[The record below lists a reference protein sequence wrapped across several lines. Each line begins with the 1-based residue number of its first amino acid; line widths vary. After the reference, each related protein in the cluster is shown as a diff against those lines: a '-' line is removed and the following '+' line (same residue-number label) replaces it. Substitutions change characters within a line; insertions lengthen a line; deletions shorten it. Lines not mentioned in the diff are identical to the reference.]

1 MTSQWVHTSI
11 QKMAVMHFVCKLPM
25 KNTDEEEVPHWS
37 FVLPWW
43 TSLSVSACV
52 FVFPWITLGLFILFV
67 ILCCLPWTVFY
78 CGLIYVSLLPDL
90 MPVFALRVALS
101 LLLCL
106 LVIDPDCT
114 TKITIKLQMD
124 PHFAE
129 ASLQLSEVFS
139 LYYGSAINRNKVMHE
154 FFCQQFDV
162 FLDFY

>member
-1 MTSQWVHTSI
+1 
-11 QKMAVMHFVCKLPM
+11 
-25 KNTDEEEVPHWS
+25 
-37 FVLPWW
+37 
-43 TSLSVSACV
+43 
-52 FVFPWITLGLFILFV
+52 
-67 ILCCLPWTVFY
+67 
-78 CGLIYVSLLPDL
+78 

-139 LYYGSAINRNKVMHE
+139 LYYVSAIKPEYGYV
-154 FFCQQFDV
+154 CV
-162 FLDFY
+162 FLPTVRCIFGLLLTRV